1 MFSNFPASSAF
12 TPASAICPTL
22 ERQPMHANPPIPR
35 PILECRN
42 LSRALPGDPG
52 RFLLRNISFA
62 LYSGERIAIVGPS
75 GAGKSTLLR
84 LINRLDE
91 PTSGAILLDGE
102 DTRALPPQALRRRIG
117 LMMQRAY
124 LFSGSVRQNIAYG
137 PAQQNQQ
144 ISDAEIDAW
153 LSDVGLPGYGERD
166 AQTLSGGEAQRVA
179 LLRALANQPEVLL
192 LDEPTA
198 ALDEEN
204 RRSVEELIARLIQE
218 RQLTC
223 LWVTHSLEQAR
234 LANRVLR
241 LEAGQLTA
249 LGTPAQVLGELQP

>member
-1 MFSNFPASSAF
+1 MHS
-12 TPASAICPTL
+12 TL
-22 ERQPMHANPPIPR
+22 PIPP
-35 PILECRN
+35 PILECRD
-42 LSRALPGDPG
+42 LSRALPASDG
-52 RFLLRNISFA
+52 RYLLQSISFSLHA
-62 LYSGERIAIVGPS
+62 GERIAIVGPS
-75 GAGKSTLLR
+75 GAGKSSLLR

-91 PTSGAILLDGE
+91 PSSGTVLLDGA
-102 DTRALPPQALRRRIG
+102 DTRALPPQQLRRRIG
-117 LMMQRAY
+117 LMMQRAW
-124 LFSGSVRQNIAYG
+124 LFPGTVRQNIAFG
-137 PAQQNQQ
+137 PAQQNRQLAP
-144 ISDAEIDAW
+144 AEIDAW
-153 LSDVGLPGYGERD
+153 LEDVGLPGYGDRD
-166 AQTLSGGEAQRVA
+166 TKTLSGGEAQRVA

-241 LEAGQLTA
+241 LEAGQIAA
-249 LGTPAQVLGELQP
+249 LGTPGEVLQ

>member
-1 MFSNFPASSAF
+1 
-12 TPASAICPTL
+12 
-22 ERQPMHANPPIPR
+22 MHANPPIPR

-124 LFSGSVRQNIAYG
+124 LCSGSVRQNIAYG

>member
-1 MFSNFPASSAF
+1 M
-12 TPASAICPTL
+12 I
-22 ERQPMHANPPIPR
+22 
-35 PILECRN
+35 ECRN

-52 RFLLRNISFA
+52 RFLLRDVSFPLHA
-62 LYSGERIAIVGPS
+62 GERIAIVGPS

-91 PTSGAILLDGE
+91 PTSGAVLLDGE
-102 DTRALPPQALRRRIG
+102 DARTLPPQALRRRIG

-124 LFSGSVRQNIAYG
+124 LFPGTVRHNIAYG
-137 PAQQNQQ
+137 PAQQSQHLPEAQ
-144 ISDAEIDAW
+144 IDAW
-153 LSDVGLPGYGERD
+153 LNDVGLPGYGERD

-204 RRSVEELIARLIQE
+204 RRSVEELIARLIQQ
-218 RQLTC
+218 RRLTC
-223 LWVTHSLEQAR
+223 LWITHSLEQAR

-249 LGTPAQVLGELQP
+249 LGTPGQVLQPAQALKEPQP

>member
-1 MFSNFPASSAF
+1 MYS
-12 TPASAICPTL
+12 TL
-22 ERQPMHANPPIPR
+22 PIP
-35 PILECRN
+35 PAILECRN
-42 LSRALPGDPG
+42 LSRALPGGPD
-52 RFLLRNISFA
+52 RFLLRGVSFSLHA
-62 LYSGERIAIVGPS
+62 GERIAIVGPS

-91 PTSGAILLDGE
+91 PTSGSVLLDGE
-102 DTRALPPQALRRRIG
+102 DARALPPQALRRRIG

-124 LFSGSVRQNIAYG
+124 LFPGTVRQNIAFG
-137 PAQQNQQ
+137 PAQHNQQ
-144 ISDAEIDAW
+144 LPEAQIDAW
-153 LSDVGLPGYGERD
+153 LNDVGLPGYGERD
-166 AQTLSGGEAQRVA
+166 AKTLSGGEAQRVA

-204 RRSVEELIARLIQE
+204 RRSVEELIARLIQQ
-218 RQLTC
+218 RRLTC

-241 LEAGQLTA
+241 LEAGQIAA
-249 LGTPAQVLGELQP
+249 LGTPEEVLP

>member
-1 MFSNFPASSAF
+1 MHT
-12 TPASAICPTL
+12 TP
-22 ERQPMHANPPIPR
+22 
-35 PILECRN
+35 PILECRG
-42 LSRALPGDPG
+42 LCRTLPPDSRAL
-52 RFLLRNISFA
+52 LQNISFS
-62 LYSGERIAIVGPS
+62 LHPGERIAIVGPS

-91 PTSGAILLDGE
+91 PTAGTTLLDGE

-117 LMMQRAY
+117 LMMQRAF
-124 LFSGSVRQNIAYG
+124 LFPGSVRQNIAFG

-144 ISDAEIDAW
+144 LTEATIDTW
-153 LSDVGLPGYGERD
+153 LSDVGLPGYGDRD
-166 AQTLSGGEAQRVA
+166 AKTLSGGEAQRVA
-179 LLRALANQPEVLL
+179 LLRALANQPEILL

-223 LWVTHSLEQAR
+223 LWVTHSLQQAR
-234 LANRVLR
+234 LADRVLR
-241 LEAGQLTA
+241 LEAGLLTA
-249 LGTPAQVLGELQP
+249 LGSPEEVLP